1 MKKRKIL
8 KILIIC
14 FSVYII
20 YSYFSNNIV
29 VDNIGKCSNSL
40 YEGTGQVK
48 VKNKDG
54 YSTIFVTKENRKFI
68 EYKQNG
74 DASWSQNEYW
84 SGTMEENG
92 CGITALS
99 IILSGYGIEYTPED
113 LRQKY
118 KPHLNGNDISKA
130 LKDDFGIENSDF
142 YYASIYFSKNYIMN
156 KLEEGNII
164 LVCVWD
170 KPNDVWTKKSHYMVL
185 LASDG
190 EDKIYVSNPNGTNKE
205 NPSGWY
211 ETNKILPYIAKALFI
226 E

>member
-48 VKNKDG
+48 VKDKDG

-84 SGTMEENG
+84 SGTMAENG

-99 IILSGYGIEYTPED
+99 IIFSGYGIEYTPED
-113 LRQKY
+113 LIQKY
-118 KPHLNGNDISKA
+118 KPHLNGNAISKA
-130 LKDDFGIENSDF
+130 LKNDFGIENSDF

-156 KLEEGNII
+156 KLEEENII
-164 LVCVWD
+164 LVCVWN

-190 EDKIYVSNPNGTNKE
+190 DDKIYVSNPNGTNKE

>member
-20 YSYFSNNIV
+20 YSYFSNNMV
-29 VDNIGKCSNSL
+29 VDNIGKCSTSL

-48 VKNKDG
+48 VKDKDG

-84 SGTMEENG
+84 SGTMAENG

-130 LKDDFGIENSDF
+130 LKNDFGIENSDF

-156 KLEEGNII
+156 KLEEENII
-164 LVCVWD
+164 LVCVWN

-190 EDKIYVSNPNGTNKE
+190 DDKIYVSNPNGTNKE

>member
-1 MKKRKIL
+1 MEDK
-8 KILIIC
+8 
-14 FSVYII
+14 
-20 YSYFSNNIV
+20 
-29 VDNIGKCSNSL
+29 

-48 VKNKDG
+48 VKDKDG

-84 SGTMEENG
+84 SGTMAENG

-130 LKDDFGIENSDF
+130 LKNDFGIENSDF

-156 KLEEGNII
+156 KLEEENII
-164 LVCVWD
+164 LVCVWN

-190 EDKIYVSNPNGTNKE
+190 DDKIYVSNPNGTNKE

>member
-130 LKDDFGIENSDF
+130 LKNDFGIENSDF

>member
-164 LVCVWD
+164 LVCVWN

>member
-20 YSYFSNNIV
+20 YFYFSNNIV

-99 IILSGYGIEYTPED
+99 IILSGYGIEYTQED

-130 LKDDFGIENSDF
+130 LKNDFGIENSDF

>member
-130 LKDDFGIENSDF
+130 LKNDFGIENSYF

>member
-84 SGTMEENG
+84 SGTMAENG

-130 LKDDFGIENSDF
+130 LKNDFGIENSDF

>member
-48 VKNKDG
+48 VKDKDG

-84 SGTMEENG
+84 SGTMAENG

-130 LKDDFGIENSDF
+130 LKNDFGIENSDF

-156 KLEEGNII
+156 KLEEENII
-164 LVCVWD
+164 LVCVWN

-190 EDKIYVSNPNGTNKE
+190 DDKIYVSNPNGTNKE